1 MRKIL
6 FETHHLYYLP
16 NFIPIIENLV
26 TRGGYDIYI
35 SMPQY
40 MEERELELFY
50 SACTL
55 MSLKII
61 KSGTE
66 DNRVKKIKSSK
77 FDVIIVGNVGQLKK
91 IVSDR
96 TIAVMVYHGIGLKQS
111 YYNDIDQRIDI
122 RAVESEARY
131 TRLRDQGHQ
140 NLVLTGYTK
149 LDPLFSNNKN
159 EKNNLKEALGIK
171 NDLPTA
177 LYAPTFYPTSFD
189 DISKELGF
197 LSSEFN
203 IILKLHNFSWF
214 QERYIYQSKI
224 AKGIQSKY
232 DNIYLLESSD
242 YNIIPYYMIADI
254 LISDISST
262 IFEFLPLDRP
272 IIQAECLSLRMR
284 HRIFKKRFMK
294 KLDIHRMQELDFVYK
309 VEAPSE
315 LFRCVS
321 FACDHPDE
329 MSELRLEAHDYFL
342 YKRDGSASSRLV
354 DEIENRFK

>member
-16 NFIPIIENLV
+16 NFIPIIKTL
-26 TRGGYDIYI
+26 TSRGGYDIYI

-40 MEERELELFY
+40 MQERELGLFY
-50 SACTL
+50 TACSL
-55 MSLKII
+55 MPLKII
-61 KSGTE
+61 KADIE
-66 DNRVKKIKSSK
+66 DERVEKIKSSK

-91 IVSDR
+91 IVSDS

-131 TRLRDQGHQ
+131 NRLRDQGHQ

-149 LDPLFSNNKN
+149 LDPLFLSNRN
-159 EKNNLKEALGIK
+159 EKNNVKEIIGIK

-197 LSSEFN
+197 LASEFN

-214 QERYIYQSKI
+214 QERYVYQSEI
-224 AKGIQSKY
+224 AKEIASKN
-232 DNIYLLESSD
+232 DNIYLLDSSD
-242 YNIIPYYMIADI
+242 YNIIPYYMISDI

-294 KLDIHRMQELDFVYK
+294 KLDINRMQELDFVYK
-309 VEAPSE
+309 VETPSE

-342 YKRDGSASSRLV
+342 YKRDGGASNRLV